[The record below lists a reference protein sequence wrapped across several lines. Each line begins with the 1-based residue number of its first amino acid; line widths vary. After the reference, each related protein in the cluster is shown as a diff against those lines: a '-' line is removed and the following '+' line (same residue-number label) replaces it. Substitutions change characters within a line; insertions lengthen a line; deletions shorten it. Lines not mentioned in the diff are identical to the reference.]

1 MGQTLKG
8 QHVRILRKD
17 PLTGKFLCY
26 GNATSCTINQSANTD
41 EAAVKNDV
49 GMASRPTVTSR
60 SAQIQIETLTINN
73 APALLAAIKAM
84 TPFTLMWDEVSTT
97 DNQTPVGAGFARQC
111 DAYLS
116 DLTLNMN
123 DRENTATSL
132 QLTAITPPTEVTTT
146 PTIEEVS
153 VAPFTKGQFYRLFL
167 GNDASATPSK
177 VIAAAKSLSCHI
189 SVSLEDSTTKDT
201 PGNFQVQEPTGIS
214 FDISTNALI
223 RSGGTITSS
232 VQGQSLSD
240 LQTIFEASE
249 PVRFEIANV
258 SGANQRTK
266 GNVLISG
273 LVTITALNLSAQVKS
288 NATYD
293 ATLTGYG
300 EFTVGE
306 DPAES

>member
-1 MGQTLKG
+1 M
-8 QHVRILRKD
+8 
-17 PLTGKFLCY
+17 
-26 GNATSCTINQSANTD
+26 
-41 EAAVKNDV
+41 
-49 GMASRPTVTSR
+49 
-60 SAQIQIETLTINN
+60 
-73 APALLAAIKAM
+73 
-84 TPFTLMWDEVSTT
+84 
-97 DNQTPVGAGFARQC
+97 
-111 DAYLS
+111 
-116 DLTLNMN
+116 
-123 DRENTATSL
+123 
-132 QLTAITPPTEVTTT
+132 
-146 PTIEEVS
+146 
-153 VAPFTKGQFYRLFL
+153 APFTKGQFYRLFL

-223 RSGGTITSS
+223 RSGETITSS